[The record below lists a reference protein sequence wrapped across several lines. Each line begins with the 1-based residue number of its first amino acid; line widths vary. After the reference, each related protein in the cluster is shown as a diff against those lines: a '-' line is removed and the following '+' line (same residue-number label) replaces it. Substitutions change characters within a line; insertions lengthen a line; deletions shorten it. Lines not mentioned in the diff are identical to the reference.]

1 MNIHKIFI
9 GNTLLLAV
17 KAVMPIILTP
27 VFLHTWGGE
36 EYTQW
41 LIFLSYLAFLGLYDL
56 GLSNYAI
63 THVHLRK
70 SKKISTR
77 IFFNLLTSIHISLT
91 IFVLVLFCIFIFII
105 EQLGNNFSISV
116 LVMLGLVTI
125 FSAVNGYIISISRI
139 YNNQHHAVYISL
151 LYNVINYIGIY
162 FLLQFQA
169 DQTSVASW
177 MLFTVSLSI
186 LASYKFI
193 INKYDL
199 LFRYSYSTRAYRA
212 YLNRS
217 IFYLF
222 YKLTAILK
230 VHFPILIISSMNPIN
245 IVIFT
250 LHRAIVN
257 IQNQF
262 LNLVNNSLLQDLTRN
277 SKSLSNIIFIYL
289 SIFGVVSISISVTTH
304 ILYQYIFPVWIGE
317 GYEKYFS
324 KELMFL
330 FLFHGLAHILWF
342 STSIFLVAQ
351 NDHVLLSK
359 KVLSYTL
366 ISNILSIPGYY
377 YYGLHGFMWSMIL
390 LETILGQFW
399 LLRFILIKLNVGFKV
414 PLKAYLIL
422 VIYLCLLLAIN
433 VLIFSI
439 IHKLLIILLL
449 CFFFISSII
458 GFYKEDIFSVFK
470 H

>member
-1 MNIHKIFI
+1 
-9 GNTLLLAV
+9 
-17 KAVMPIILTP
+17 
-27 VFLHTWGGE
+27 
-36 EYTQW
+36 
-41 LIFLSYLAFLGLYDL
+41 
-56 GLSNYAI
+56 
-63 THVHLRK
+63 
-70 SKKISTR
+70 
-77 IFFNLLTSIHISLT
+77 
-91 IFVLVLFCIFIFII
+91 
-105 EQLGNNFSISV
+105 
-116 LVMLGLVTI
+116 
-125 FSAVNGYIISISRI
+125 
-139 YNNQHHAVYISL
+139 
-151 LYNVINYIGIY
+151 
-162 FLLQFQA
+162 
-169 DQTSVASW
+169 
-177 MLFTVSLSI
+177 
-186 LASYKFI
+186 
-193 INKYDL
+193 
-199 LFRYSYSTRAYRA
+199 
-212 YLNRS
+212 
-217 IFYLF
+217 
-222 YKLTAILK
+222 
-230 VHFPILIISSMNPIN
+230 
-245 IVIFT
+245 
-250 LHRAIVN
+250 
-257 IQNQF
+257 
-262 LNLVNNSLLQDLTRN
+262 
-277 SKSLSNIIFIYL
+277 
-289 SIFGVVSISISVTTH
+289 
-304 ILYQYIFPVWIGE
+304 
-317 GYEKYFS
+317 
-324 KELMFL
+324 MFL